1 MICQCK
7 RVVMTLM
14 CTCYAPSC
22 LQMSTVMWGRNF
34 ANGALPGD
42 SGGHAAVAGST
53 GGMDRAA
60 TPGGKAL
67 PAVALAACKQLL
79 AEVQTLVHVLLP
91 LASLSGPAIGGLLTP
106 WLTDAIVALCAGC
119 NSGLER
125 AAAGN
130 PGAASGIGVP
140 GLGRLLTGGLLAAGS
155 AAAQQLP
162 DLIHELRESLLDMLE
177 DVQSAMKPLAQTALG
192 AASFLAAPERLQK
205 LIGGLGQRVLDLTA
219 QAPSGAPSQQQQM
232 QQQMLQRVND
242 VLAGERDEPS
252 GPGPAPFAASG
263 VGGPA
268 ANGRSQGPGRSAGN
282 VAYHTVTDSKGEAAE
297 ADVRLPGPPVG
308 AAAWGA
314 GAAAATWAG
323 AAVRGTGLQQPP
335 HPGSSGDESVVA
347 YVGPSMRPAALAAP
361 ALVSMGRSGAG
372 AAVTAGAARPQPGQ
386 RPSRPGLA
394 ARRGLTSAEISSDDS
409 EGPAA
414 TGTGKAA
421 AGFRAGRRTGTSVP
435 STTPRASTPLG
446 SDSSD
451 DGALIPAWQ
460 ARRMALRA
468 QRAGEGIRE
477 ASGFVTGAGAALP
490 PPRAP
495 PSSRPTAGS
504 VATAAAATRSSA
516 ATPTATDVPPGQPP
530 AATYAARPRPS
541 VPLNIPARAGALR
554 RPAASAEISGSDD
567 DDGSTAHADTASVVG
582 AARLGPG
589 ASGAAVAG
597 MLGPGAARAGVQSNS
612 TAAAGAWPEAGP
624 GPGTGTGTGQAAAAQ
639 ASSRAPTL
647 GDAGQSESRV
657 SAALARAVAARARR
671 AAVTRSSDD
680 DSGSSGPD
688 APAPAAPAA
697 AAAAAAVRATL
708 LRRTPGTSFVRGAT
722 AVSVRDDGGAV
733 TSAAAPAAVPAPA
746 AGQTA
751 PAGAGATS
759 TLSTAGDRW
768 QAGAAASAAGP
779 AACVGDG
786 AATGRT
792 VRAGAAGTARP
803 AYARRTPR
811 PKLSDSD

>member
-1 MICQCK
+1 
-7 RVVMTLM
+7 M
-14 CTCYAPSC
+14 CTCYAPAC
-22 LQMSTVMWGRNF
+22 LQMSTVMWGRDF

-42 SGGHAAVAGST
+42 SAGHAAVAGST
-53 GGMDRAA
+53 GGMGRAA
-60 TPGGKAL
+60 TPGGQAL
-67 PAVALAACKQLL
+67 PAVALAASKQLL

-125 AAAGN
+125 AAAGD
-130 PGAASGIGVP
+130 PGAASGIGAP
-140 GLGRLLTGGLLAAGS
+140 GPGRLLTGGLLAAGS

-205 LIGGLGQRVLDLTA
+205 LIGGLGQRVLDLAA

-232 QQQMLQRVND
+232 QRQMLQRVNG

-252 GPGPAPFAASG
+252 GPGPTPFAASG

-282 VAYHTVTDSKGEAAE
+282 AAYHSGTDSEREAAE
-297 ADVRLPGPPVG
+297 ADVRLPGPPAG

-314 GAAAATWAG
+314 GAAAATGAG
-323 AAVRGTGLQQPP
+323 AAVRGTGLQRPP
-335 HPGSSGDESVVA
+335 HPGSSGDESVEA
-347 YVGPSMRPAALAAP
+347 DVGPSTRPAALPAP

-394 ARRGLTSAEISSDDS
+394 ARRGLTSAEISSDES

-414 TGTGKAA
+414 TGAGKAA

-451 DGALIPAWQ
+451 DGAPIPAWQ

-468 QRAGEGIRE
+468 QRAGGGIGE
-477 ASGFVTGAGAALP
+477 ASGSAAGATGAGAALP

-495 PSSRPTAGS
+495 LSSRPSAGS
-504 VATAAAATRSSA
+504 VATAAAAARSSA
-516 ATPTATDVPPGQPP
+516 ATPTATDVLPGQPP
-530 AATYAARPRPS
+530 AAAYAARPRPG
-541 VPLNIPARAGALR
+541 VPPNIPATAGALR
-554 RPAASAEISGSDD
+554 RPAVSAEISGSDD
-567 DDGSTAHADTASVVG
+567 DDGSTARAATASVVG

-589 ASGAAVAG
+589 ARGAAVAG
-597 MLGPGAARAGVQSNS
+597 TLEPGAARAGVQSNS
-612 TAAAGAWPEAGP
+612 TAAAGAGPEAGP
-624 GPGTGTGTGQAAAAQ
+624 GLGTGTGTGQAAAAQ
-639 ASSRAPTL
+639 AGSGAPTL
-647 GDAGQSESRV
+647 GDAGRSESRV

-688 APAPAAPAA
+688 APAPAVPAA
-697 AAAAAAVRATL
+697 AAPAAAVRATL
-708 LRRTPGTSFVRGAT
+708 LRRTPGASFVRGAT
-722 AVSVRDDGGAV
+722 AVSARDDGGAV
-733 TSAAAPAAVPAPA
+733 TSSAAPAAVPAPA

-751 PAGAGATS
+751 SAAAGASSALT
-759 TLSTAGDRW
+759 TAGDRW
-768 QAGAAASAAGP
+768 QAGAAASASGP
-779 AACVGDG
+779 AARAGDG
-786 AATGRT
+786 AATGST
-792 VRAGAAGTARP
+792 GRAGAAGAARP

-811 PKLSDSD
+811 PQLSDSD